1 MEEFRDSNVLET
13 PDYLT
18 LNGESHVTNGINEHE
33 STLNN
38 FAVHDGEAFGQ
49 ETEQQAPQ
57 MGPKSG
63 LSRRRLFLLTASDKE
78 CAKMQMHDLS
88 LYLQTKLN
96 DEAGFLD
103 DLAFTLAN
111 RRSMLDWRLAT
122 SASSVHELSAALDNN
137 DVHLNRAS
145 KTPVLGFVFTG
156 QGAQWPTMGQ
166 GLLVHPVFA
175 STLREA
181 DGCLRS
187 LGAGWSLLGEKFK
200 DSSVF
205 HATCLQ
211 GIDELAKPAAESNID
226 NADISQPATT
236 AIQIGIVVLLRYWN
250 IKPSAVVGHSSG
262 EIAAAFSAGILDMET
277 CMRIAFYRG
286 ALALKLKQDFPKL
299 KGGMLA
305 IGASVKEAQRLVEK
319 VRDARV
325 VIACMNGPSLV
336 TASGDRDGI
345 SQLQRLAESEGFFA
359 RKLRVDI
366 AYHSHHMENVAETYR
381 KCLGEVRSNLEEEV
395 TFYSS
400 LHGERVG
407 SEALE
412 AAYWVANLTNPVQFT
427 QALHNLC
434 INAEDA
440 SIDTLVEIGP
450 HSALQAPIQD
460 LFKANADWG
469 GKFKYLS
476 CLRRG
481 EDACSTLLAA
491 VSDLVSHGYPVNI
504 SHVNLGVS
512 RKVLVDMPS
521 YPWMHKR
528 RHWYESR
535 LSLNHRFRKFPRNDL
550 LGNLVNDVND
560 MEPRWRSKLLL
571 SEIPWLRDHKVQS
584 TTVFPLA
591 GYISI
596 AVQAAYQQAMA
607 ASLTVTSRTK
617 YDLREITVQ
626 RSLVLVEASH
636 VELSITFKR
645 QREGSRGGLKKWSE
659 FTIYSC
665 NESGAWSEHC
675 RGLIMVTNA
684 DVELNAIDGKAAL
697 ESRVSQMEDSIAEMH
712 SVCRTAVDCDLYYK
726 RIADIGL
733 QFGPNFQGFRAGLA
747 GPDQCIGTVQI
758 PDTAVSMPRNFE
770 SDHIIHPTTLDSC
783 FQSASLAL
791 KGIDLEFSTLYVPTY
806 VKNISISH
814 GIPKKPGHE
823 LNTYTTATMSESG
836 KELKAR
842 YLVTDARSQDKQPM
856 IEIDGFISSALPR
869 SDYENPANSKRG
881 LCFSTQYVKCTGF
894 LTTAQFSKEFP
905 PTGQELQAREQN
917 RMAERA
923 AFYLTQT
930 ALAQIPACEIPT
942 HGGHLRKLYDY
953 LAAKVAQVFESGIP
967 YQTPGW
973 TDPNDVD
980 QAEFLNM
987 VESSSAHGK
996 LVCEMGKNLAAIFGG
1011 KVEPLSIML
1020 KDTLLER
1027 FYQDSIALDQS
1038 YTRCS
1043 RWIGELGY
1051 QNPQMRILEIGA
1063 GTGSATA
1070 YVLNALTRTGTTPSF
1085 ASLDYSDISAGF
1097 FERAKEKLEKW
1108 SGLVNYRRLDIEQDP
1123 IEQGFEP
1130 ESYDLIVASEVLHA
1144 TTHMENTMRNVRTL
1158 LKTAGKLVIIETTLS
1173 TIHHNI
1179 VFGTLPGR

>member
-1 MEEFRDSNVLET
+1 MEEFRDSNDSET
-13 PDYLT
+13 PAYVT

-38 FAVHDGEAFGQ
+38 LAVHDGEAFGR
-49 ETEQQAPQ
+49 ETEQQALQ
-57 MGPKSG
+57 TAPKSG
-63 LSRRRLFLLTASDKE
+63 LSRRRLFLLTASDKD
-78 CAKMQMHDLS
+78 CAKTQMLDLS

-96 DEAGFLD
+96 EEGGFLD
-103 DLAFTLAN
+103 DLAFTLTD

-122 SASSVHELSAALDNN
+122 SASSVHDLRAALDNN

-156 QGAQWPTMGQ
+156 QGAQWATMGQ
-166 GLLVHPVFA
+166 GLLVHPIFA

-200 DSSVF
+200 DSSILHV
-205 HATCLQ
+205 TCLQ

-236 AIQIGIVVLLRYWN
+236 AIQIGIVVLFQYWN
-250 IKPSAVVGHSSG
+250 IKPRAVVGHSSG

-286 ALALKLKQDFPKL
+286 ALTLKLKQDFPKL

-319 VRDARV
+319 VREAKV

-345 SQLQRLAESEGFFA
+345 SQLQQLAESEGFFA
-359 RKLRVDI
+359 RQLRVDI
-366 AYHSHHMENVAETYR
+366 AYHSHHMENVAEIYR
-381 KCLGEVRSNLEEEV
+381 KSLGEVRSNLEEEV

-400 LHGERVG
+400 LHGKRVG

-412 AAYWVANLTNPVQFT
+412 ATYWVANLTNPVQFT

-434 INAEDA
+434 IDEEDA
-440 SIDTLVEIGP
+440 NIDTLVEIGP

-460 LFKANADWG
+460 LLKANTDWG

-476 CLRRG
+476 CLKRG
-481 EDACSTLLAA
+481 EDACSTVLSA
-491 VSDLVSHGYPVNI
+491 VADLVSHGYPVNI
-504 SHVNLGVS
+504 SRVNLCVS
-512 RKVLVDMPS
+512 RKVLVDMPA

-560 MEPRWRSKLLL
+560 LEPRWRSKLLL
-571 SEIPWLRDHKVQS
+571 SEVPWLRDHKVQS

-596 AVQAAYQQAMA
+596 AIQAAYQQAMA
-607 ASLTVTSRTK
+607 ASVTVTSRTK
-617 YDLREITVQ
+617 YNLREITVQ

-636 VELSITFKR
+636 AELSITFKR
-645 QREGSRGGLKKWSE
+645 QREGSRGGLRGWSE

-665 NESGAWSEHC
+665 TESGAWSEHC
-675 RGLIMVTNA
+675 RGLIMVTSA
-684 DVELNAIDGKAAL
+684 DVEPNAIDGKAAL
-697 ESRVSQMEDSIAEMH
+697 ESRVSKMEDSIAEMH
-712 SVCRTAVDCDLYYK
+712 SVCRTAVDCDLYYQK
-726 RIADIGL
+726 ISDLGL
-733 QFGPNFQGFRAGLA
+733 QFGPNFQGLRAGLA
-747 GPDQCIGTVQI
+747 GPDRCIGTVQI

-770 SDHIIHPTTLDSC
+770 SGHIIHPTTLDSC

-806 VKNISISH
+806 VKKISISH
-814 GIPKKPGHE
+814 GIPEEPGHE
-823 LNTYTTATMSESG
+823 LTTYTTATMSESG
-836 KELKAR
+836 KELKAT
-842 YLVTDARSQDKQPM
+842 YLVTDACSQDKQPM

-869 SDYENPANSKRG
+869 SDHENPTNSKRG
-881 LCFSTQYVKCTGF
+881 LCFSPQYVKCTGL
-894 LTTAQFSKEFP
+894 LTSAQYPKEFP
-905 PTGQELQAREQN
+905 PTGQEPQAREQN
-917 RMAERA
+917 KMAERA
-923 AFYLTQT
+923 AFYLTRT
-930 ALAQIPACEIPT
+930 ALAQTPTCEIPA
-942 HGGHLRKLYDY
+942 HGHLRKLYDY
-953 LAAKVAQVFESGIP
+953 LATKVAQVFESGIP
-967 YQTPGW
+967 YQTPDW
-973 TDPNDVD
+973 IDADDVE
-980 QAEFLNM
+980 QAEFLDM

-996 LVCEMGKNLAAIFGG
+996 LVCEMGKNLAAIFRG

-1020 KDTLLER
+1020 KDALLER
-1027 FYQDSIALDQS
+1027 FYQDCIALDQS

-1043 RWIGELGY
+1043 RWIKELGY
-1051 QNPQMRILEIGA
+1051 QSPQMRILEIGA
-1063 GTGSATA
+1063 GTGSATVH
-1070 YVLNALTRTGTTPSF
+1070 VLNALTRADTAPNF

-1097 FERAKEKLEKW
+1097 FERAQEKLERW
-1108 SGLVNYRRLDIEQDP
+1108 RGLVNYRRLDIEQDP

-1130 ESYDLIVASEVLHA
+1130 ESYDLIIASEVLHA

-1158 LKTAGKLVIIETTLS
+1158 LKSAGKLVIIETTLS

>member
-1 MEEFRDSNVLET
+1 MEEFRDSNDSEAPAYVT
-13 PDYLT
+13 P
-18 LNGESHVTNGINEHE
+18 NGKSHVMNSIDKHE
-33 STLNN
+33 SISSNLT
-38 FAVHDGEAFGQ
+38 VHDGETFGPRIQ
-49 ETEQQAPQ
+49 QQALPR
-57 MGPKSG
+57 GAGSE

-78 CAKMQMHDLS
+78 CAKTQMLDLS
-88 LYLQTKLN
+88 QYLQTKLN
-96 DEAGFLD
+96 EEAGFLD
-103 DLAFTLAN
+103 DLAFTLAD

-122 SASSVHELSAALDNN
+122 SASSVSELSAALDNN

-145 KTPVLGFVFTG
+145 KTPALGFVFTG

-181 DGCLRS
+181 DECLRS
-187 LGAGWSLLGEKFK
+187 LGAGWSLLGEKFEGFL
-200 DSSVF
+200 VVV
-205 HATCLQ
+205 TCLQ

-226 NADISQPATT
+226 KADISQPATT

-262 EIAAAFSAGILDMET
+262 EIAAAFSAGILNMET

-286 ALALKLKQDFPKL
+286 ALALKLKRDFPKL
-299 KGGMLA
+299 AGGMLA
-305 IGASVKEAQRLVEK
+305 IGASVTEVQRLLEK
-319 VRDARV
+319 IRDARV
-325 VIACMNGPSLV
+325 VIACMNGPSLI

-345 SQLQRLAESEGFFA
+345 LRLQQLAESEGIFA
-359 RKLRVDI
+359 RRLRVDI
-366 AYHSHHMENVAETYR
+366 AYHSHHMESVAEIYR
-381 KCLGEVRSNLEEEV
+381 ESLGEVRYNSGEEV
-395 TFYSS
+395 KFYSS
-400 LHGERVG
+400 LHGKRAG
-407 SEALE
+407 SKALG
-412 AAYWVANLTNPVQFT
+412 ASYWVANLTNPVNFAG
-427 QALHNLC
+427 ALHNLC
-434 INAEDA
+434 IDEEYA

-460 LFKANADWG
+460 LLKANTDWG

-481 EDACSTLLAA
+481 EDACSTLLSAA
-491 VSDLVSHGYPVNI
+491 SDLVSQGYPVNI

-571 SEIPWLRDHKVQS
+571 SEVPWLGDHKVQS

-607 ASLTVTSRTK
+607 ASLTVTSCTK
-617 YDLREITVQ
+617 YNLREISVQ
-626 RSLVLVEASH
+626 RSLVLVETSH
-636 VELSITFKR
+636 VELSVTFKR
-645 QREGSRGGLKKWSE
+645 RREGSRGGLGKWSE

-665 NESGAWSEHC
+665 TESGVWSEHC
-675 RGLIMVTNA
+675 RGLITVTNT
-684 DVELNAIDGKAAL
+684 DVEPNAIDGKAAL
-697 ESRVSQMEDSIAEMH
+697 ESRVSQQEGSIAEMH

-726 RIADIGL
+726 KISDSGL
-733 QFGPNFQGFRAGLA
+733 QFGPNFQGLRAGLA

-758 PDTAVSMPRNFE
+758 QDTAASMPRKFE

-806 VKNISISH
+806 VKSMSISH
-814 GIPKKPGHE
+814 GIPKEPGHE
-823 LNTYTTATMSESG
+823 LNTYTTARMSESG
-836 KELKAR
+836 KELEAK
-842 YLVTDARSQDKQPM
+842 YLVADACSQDKQPM
-856 IEIDGFISSALPR
+856 IEIDGFISSALPS
-869 SDYENPANSKRG
+869 SDHGNAAKSKRG
-881 LCFSTQYVKCTGF
+881 LCFSTQYATCTGF
-894 LTTAQFSKEFP
+894 LTTAQYPKEFP
-905 PTGQELQAREQN
+905 PTGQELQAREQS

-923 AFYLTQT
+923 AFYLART
-930 ALAQIPACEIPT
+930 ALAQIPAREIPT
-942 HGGHLRKLYDY
+942 RGSHLRKLYDY
-953 LAAKVAQVFESGIP
+953 LAAKVAQAFESGIP

-973 TDPNDVD
+973 INANDLD

-996 LVCEMGKNLAAIFGG
+996 LICEMGKNLAAILRG

-1020 KDTLLER
+1020 KDALLER
-1027 FYQDSIALDQS
+1027 FYQDIISLNQS

-1043 RWIGELGY
+1043 HWVRELGY

-1063 GTGSATA
+1063 GTGSATI
-1070 YVLNALTRTGTTPSF
+1070 YVLNALTKEGTAPSF

-1097 FERAKEKLEKW
+1097 FERAKEKLERW
-1108 SGLVNYRRLDIEQDP
+1108 SGLVHYRRLDIEQDP

-1130 ESYDLIVASEVLHA
+1130 EAYDLIIASEVLHA
-1144 TTHMENTMRNVRTL
+1144 TNHMESTMRNVRTL
-1158 LKTAGKLVIIETTLS
+1158 LKTAGKLVIIETTLL